1 MCVTSFLHTPGNKTM
16 GPLLATI
23 EPRDWPVLCL
33 ILLCGAVVAHF
44 VLGWLGR
51 SRLTE
56 AQKRVDQMIADAK
69 AKGESLVKA
78 AEVDARA
85 EFINRR
91 EEAESEANKI
101 RDELKD
107 QERRLSKREDNL
119 EGKLDTL
126 SSKEKALEAGTKKL
140 REGEASLGKK
150 REEIE
155 EILRD
160 QRDQLLRIS
169 GMGADEAKGLLLER
183 LEREVEQEAGALIEK
198 TLSDAKEEAESK
210 ARDIVITAI
219 QRYAADHTC
228 DSTVSTV
235 DIPSDE
241 MKGRVIGRE
250 GRNIRAFERAT
261 GVDLI
266 VDDTPGVVVVS
277 AFDPVRREIARL
289 ALEKLIQ
296 DGRIHPARIEE
307 IVEDF
312 HKEVNR
318 RIMEYGKK
326 AALEA
331 NVGGLHKKQV
341 DLLGRLNYR
350 TSYGQNV
357 LRHSVEVAYLCQ
369 VMADELRL
377 NGGLARRCGLLHD
390 IGKSIDHEIEGGHPA
405 IGADVCKRFNE
416 APEVLNAIA
425 GHHGDIEPT
434 SPYTIL
440 VAAADAISAARPG
453 GRRES
458 LERYIKRL
466 QALEELATSFD
477 GVRNAYAIQA
487 GREVR
492 VIVDANRIDDKGA
505 ARIARDVAKRI
516 EDEMTYPGEVKVTL
530 LREVRAVEY
539 AR

>member
-1 MCVTSFLHTPGNKTM
+1 MEPALAEFTM
-16 GPLLATI
+16 GDLPLLCLAFVGGIAAAYGVLHLLGKSKLAEGEKKAEQLVKEAT
-23 EPRDWPVLCL
+23 
-33 ILLCGAVVAHF
+33 
-44 VLGWLGR
+44 
-51 SRLTE
+51 
-56 AQKRVDQMIADAK
+56 
-69 AKGESLVKA
+69 AKGDALVKA

-91 EEAESEANKI
+91 EELDTETNRVRE
-101 RDELKD
+101 ELKE
-107 QERRLSKREDNL
+107 QEKRLAKREDNL
-119 EGKLDTL
+119 EKKLDTL
-126 SSKEKALEAGTKKL
+126 GSKEKALENQSKELAERKTALGVK
-140 REGEASLGKK
+140 EEALDAV
-150 REEIE
+150 
-155 EILRD
+155 LHQ
-160 QRDQLLRIS
+160 QRDTLLRITDMS
-169 GMGADEAKGLLLER
+169 PDEAKQLLLTR
-183 LEREVEQEAGALIEK
+183 LEREVEQEAAALV
-198 TLSDAKEEAESK
+198 AKMLNEAREEAEDK

-219 QRYAADHTC
+219 QRYAAEHTC
-228 DSTVSTV
+228 DSTVSTL

-277 AFDPVRREIARL
+277 AFDPVRREVARL
-289 ALEKLIQ
+289 SLEKLIQ

-307 IVEDF
+307 VVEEYR
-312 HKEVNR
+312 KEVNR
-318 RIMEYGKK
+318 RIMEAGKK
-326 AALEA
+326 GSLEA

-341 DLLGRLNYR
+341 DLLGRLSYR

-357 LRHSVEVAYLCQ
+357 LRHSIEVAYLCQ

-377 NGGLARRCGLLHD
+377 DGTLARRAGLLHD
-390 IGKSIDHEIEGGHPA
+390 IGKAVDHEVEGGHPA
-405 IGADVCKRFNE
+405 IGADICKRFNE
-416 APEVLNAIA
+416 PEEVLNAIA
-425 GHHGDIEPT
+425 GHHGDIEAT
-434 SPYTIL
+434 SVYTLL
-440 VAAADAISAARPG
+440 VMAADAISAARPG

-466 QALEELATSFD
+466 EALEEVATSFD

-492 VIVDANRIDDKGA
+492 VIVDAHRVDDKGA
-505 ARIARDVAKRI
+505 VKIARDIAKRI
-516 EDEMTYPGEVKVTL
+516 EEEMTYPGEVKVTL